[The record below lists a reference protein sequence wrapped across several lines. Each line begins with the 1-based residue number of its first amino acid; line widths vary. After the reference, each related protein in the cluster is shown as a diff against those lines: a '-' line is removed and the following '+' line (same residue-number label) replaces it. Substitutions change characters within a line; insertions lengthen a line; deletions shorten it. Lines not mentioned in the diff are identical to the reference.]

1 MEIQGL
7 VRNGVVVPEAGS
19 QLPEGAIV
27 TIVCAAELVVHTAA
41 KKRHVKFPLVHS
53 DNPGSLNL
61 TNERIAEILD
71 EEDASPRY

>member
-7 VRNGVVVPEAGS
+7 VQNGVVVPEAGS
-19 QLPEGAIV
+19 HLPEGATV
-27 TIVCAAELVVHTAA
+27 TIVCDAEIVLHTAA

-61 TNERIAEILD
+61 TNKRIGEILD
-71 EEDASPRY
+71 QEDASPRH